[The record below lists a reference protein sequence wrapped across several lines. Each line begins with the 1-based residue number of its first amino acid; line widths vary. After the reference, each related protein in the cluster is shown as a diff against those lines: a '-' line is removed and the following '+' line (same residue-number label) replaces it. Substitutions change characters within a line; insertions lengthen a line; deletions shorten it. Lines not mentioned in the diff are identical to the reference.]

1 VTVKLSTTLDK
12 LKTSISN
19 EESKEVIQRFFDFMK
34 KIGTSERYQNNNLKE
49 FGNVKPQFRGA
60 GLEVQTFYQKGSY
73 CLKLYLLIKK

>member
-49 FGNVKPQFRGA
+49 FGNVKPQFRGQVWRSKHFIRKA
-60 GLEVQTFYQKGSY
+60 ATV
-73 CLKLYLLIKK
+73 